1 MLDVLRDN
9 AGLLDGTQLYAK
21 VRERVRLNANCVLID
36 HLGCFV
42 AGDTFDPWTDT
53 ITTR

>member
-1 MLDVLRDN
+1 MLDVLRDD
-9 AGLLDGTQLYAK
+9 AGLLDGTQLFAK

-42 AGDTFDPWTDT
+42 ASDTFDPWTDP
-53 ITTR
+53 ITKR